1 MHAREHPSIIHAAV
15 FVHNSI
21 GGYALGGWKSR
32 YSRQTESSED
42 TPDSRH
48 PKKKLDAKET
58 EGCGKYRSQT
68 KFADLSQY
76 VRSPLPLSLSLS
88 YTTKTTGH
96 NYLEI
101 WAKIMAP
108 YVFIKLTSS

>member
-76 VRSPLPLSLSLS
+76 VRSPLPLSLLHDEDNRAQLS
-88 YTTKTTGH
+88 GNMGKNNGTVCFH
-96 NYLEI
+96 
-101 WAKIMAP
+101 
-108 YVFIKLTSS
+108 

>member
-1 MHAREHPSIIHAAV
+1 MHAREHPSTIHAAV

-48 PKKKLDAKET
+48 AKKNERN
-58 EGCGKYRSQT
+58 GGMRQYRSQT

-88 YTTKTTGH
+88 PTRRTQPSTTIWKSGH
-96 NYLEI
+96 MG
-101 WAKIMAP
+101 KKKGT
-108 YVFIKLTSS
+108 VCFH

>member
-1 MHAREHPSIIHAAV
+1 MHAREHPSTIHTAV

-21 GGYALGGWKSR
+21 GGYALGGWKSG

-48 PKKKLDAKET
+48 AKKNERN
-58 EGCGKYRSQT
+58 GGMRQYRSQT

-76 VRSPLPLSLSLS
+76 VRSPLPLPLLHDE
-88 YTTKTTGH
+88 H
-96 NYLEI
+96 NRAQLEI
-101 WAKIMAP
+101 WTNRMAP
-108 YVFIKLTSS
+108 YVFIKQTSS

>member
-1 MHAREHPSIIHAAV
+1 MHAREHPSTIHAAV

-48 PKKKLDAKET
+48 AKISNRRERN
-58 EGCGKYRSQT
+58 GGIRQYRSQT

-76 VRSPLPLSLSLS
+76 VRSPLPLSLLHDEHNRAQLE
-88 YTTKTTGH
+88 TWTKR
-96 NYLEI
+96 
-101 WAKIMAP
+101 MAP
-108 YVFIKLTSS
+108 YVFIKQTSS